1 MDNAHLWNYAHNRII
16 IAYFMNIAKGFF
28 KIFYNDTRQ
37 AFLFEK
43 VYCLVA
49 FVRKLQVPL

>member
-1 MDNAHLWNYAHNRII
+1 MNDAYLWIYAYNINI
-16 IAYFMNIAKGFF
+16 IAYFTTIAKGFF

-37 AFLFEK
+37 AFLLEK

>member
-1 MDNAHLWNYAHNRII
+1 MNDAYLWIYAYNINI

-37 AFLFEK
+37 AFLLEK

>member
-1 MDNAHLWNYAHNRII
+1 MHICGLCAHNSNI
-16 IAYFMNIAKGFF
+16 IAYFTNIAKGFF

-37 AFLFEK
+37 AFLLEK

>member
-1 MDNAHLWNYAHNRII
+1 MNDAYLWIYAYNSNI
-16 IAYFMNIAKGFF
+16 IAYFTTIAKGFF

-37 AFLFEK
+37 AFLLEK